1 MASSL
6 AEEIRLHLAEPF
18 PDSVEKGSTY
28 GEVDAVM
35 IDADIVGL
43 ISDSSQ
49 PSPGQRS
56 SLRACADQLSRSLQA
71 LPPEARPYFERL
83 LRLARRAA
91 T

>member
-1 MASSL
+1 MLETEL
-6 AEEIRLHLAEPF
+6 AEHRAAPF
-18 PDSVEKGSTY
+18 PTSVEKGERY

-56 SLRACADQLSRSLQA
+56 SLRACADQLSRSLPA